1 MKDVSGI
8 GAFGYLPYLSE
19 DLIKQ
24 AKYKDI
30 RTRAGRVAYLLALGK
45 GAKKP
50 QIKEGVYDAGG
61 ALKWLKEELL
71 DEK

>member
-1 MKDVSGI
+1 MIDISGV
-8 GAFGYLPYLSE
+8 GAFGYLPYLSD

-30 RTRAGRVAYLLALGK
+30 RTRAGKVAYLMTLGK
-45 GAKKP
+45 EAKKP
-50 QIKEGVYDAGG
+50 QIKEGVHDAGG

>member
-8 GAFGYLPYLSE
+8 GAFGYLPYLSD

-30 RTRAGRVAYLLALGK
+30 RTRAGKIAYLMALGK
-45 GAKKP
+45 DAKKP
-50 QIKEGVYDAGG
+50 QIKEGVHEARG